1 MQSKQIIRNNTSFPI
16 QITAKLRD
24 LYDKYKEELEDNAP
38 NDDILSWAKNL
49 KYYQYLIKEL
59 ILNDSFTENE
69 YARGLLVYHTMGMG
83 KTRLAVSVAMSC
95 WNIYQPVVLLPQGL
109 KKNFKKTIEDLLKL
123 INNNAQISQQDI
135 KNAINKFQFVSMD
148 AYNSSTQMENI
159 KKSENDIPLDTA
171 FKAEKKKLKSEK
183 KKLKSEKKKLKAKKK
198 AHGGNLF
205 QNGLDNKLL
214 IVDEA
219 HNFFRSIINSGSENS
234 NAKKIYEIIMTAKN
248 LKILFLTG
256 TPCAKDPFELVPCFN
271 MLTGKNLL
279 PTSYEIFYSAYV
291 DKATNSILNKNKL
304 ANRLLGLVSHVT
316 HNKSSEPKTSN
327 KKEIIRQNRDSGWF
341 PECKPLIVSYISMS
355 SPQYKQYLLVRE
367 KENAEK
373 GRGMGKGDAKL
384 LNPTPKPLALP
395 NSENQ
400 TMGSYYVKS
409 RMLSNF
415 APPREYIDSTIE
427 DIPKNLF
434 NKQTSPK
441 LSLIADRV
449 HDAKGSVLVYSQFV
463 DRGGLKPLT
472 KFLENRNFTEFNI
485 SNAMEK
491 YSHILKSKKI
501 KSDAMANEESD
512 AMANEDEM
520 ADEENNDLAMTDGE
534 SDDLTMAYE
543 DEMEDTKINDLTILK
558 TNAMANTKI
567 KSNDFKLKIS
577 SILKE
582 IDNINIDYDLQELD
596 SKEISSGGCLN
607 TCPNTSKV
615 KHLLTNKEFEQV
627 VNTNEKQLIL
637 MSQPK
642 TYVIYG
648 AHLYF
653 SQLRERLKDWE
664 EIHTLNTEKIV
675 DFAWGN
681 ILPSYHHDVNFFN
694 QKAKLKNIL
703 MNSKS
708 IITNKGKLYKT
719 FFSFMERGKYIPK
732 TYNLQDID
740 IQYLQKH
747 KGGGKNKKN
756 KKKILIQIDKNNPY
770 IVKDSTSFG
779 QKGVHII
786 TSLEELEIYQH
797 NLKHTLGIISE
808 YLINPLLWNGKKFHF
823 RIYVGVYVNSNGTR
837 KVKIFNNSNYAF
849 KVFIAKENYKPN
861 HFDNIDMHITGLKS
875 TLMRHQWHVIENAAM
890 SKDATTDADFYFL
903 ESNLPPNTTFKSIN
917 SAIETMFDQLITP
930 ILPKFEIYPE
940 CEAGFEI
947 FGADVMLDDKGNPYV
962 LEINAKIGYS
972 EDHGQ
977 QAGQIEFHKAFSH
990 DFFNWVVNEFILI
1003 E

>member
-1 MQSKQIIRNNTSFPI
+1 
-16 QITAKLRD
+16 
-24 LYDKYKEELEDNAP
+24 
-38 NDDILSWAKNL
+38 
-49 KYYQYLIKEL
+49 
-59 ILNDSFTENE
+59 
-69 YARGLLVYHTMGMG
+69 
-83 KTRLAVSVAMSC
+83 
-95 WNIYQPVVLLPQGL
+95 
-109 KKNFKKTIEDLLKL
+109 
-123 INNNAQISQQDI
+123 
-135 KNAINKFQFVSMD
+135 
-148 AYNSSTQMENI
+148 
-159 KKSENDIPLDTA
+159 
-171 FKAEKKKLKSEK
+171 
-183 KKLKSEKKKLKAKKK
+183 
-198 AHGGNLF
+198 
-205 QNGLDNKLL
+205 
-214 IVDEA
+214 
-219 HNFFRSIINSGSENS
+219 
-234 NAKKIYEIIMTAKN
+234 
-248 LKILFLTG
+248 
-256 TPCAKDPFELVPCFN
+256 
-271 MLTGKNLL
+271 
-279 PTSYEIFYSAYV
+279 
-291 DKATNSILNKNKL
+291 
-304 ANRLLGLVSHVT
+304 
-316 HNKSSEPKTSN
+316 
-327 KKEIIRQNRDSGWF
+327 
-341 PECKPLIVSYISMS
+341 
-355 SPQYKQYLLVRE
+355 
-367 KENAEK
+367 
-373 GRGMGKGDAKL
+373 
-384 LNPTPKPLALP
+384 
-395 NSENQ
+395 
-400 TMGSYYVKS
+400 
-409 RMLSNF
+409 MLSNF
-415 APPREYIDSTIE
+415 SPPREYIDSPIE

-434 NKQTSPK
+434 NTQTSPK

-485 SNAMEK
+485 SDAMKK

-501 KSDAMANEESD
+501 KSNTMADANED
-512 AMANEDEM
+512 AMANED
-520 ADEENNDLAMTDGE
+520 ADED
-534 SDDLTMAYE
+534 AYE
-543 DEMEDTKINDLTILK
+543 DADEDAYEDANVVDEITDAIIDAKSEDLTISK
-558 TNAMANTKI
+558 THIMATN
-567 KSNDFKLKIS
+567 KLKIS

-596 SKEISSGGCLN
+596 SKVISGGGCLN
-607 TCPNTSKV
+607 TCPNTSKA
-615 KHLLTNKEFEQV
+615 KPLLTNKEFEQV

-740 IQYLQKH
+740 IQYLRKH

-756 KKKILIQIDKNNPY
+756 KKKIFIQIDKNNPY

-849 KVFIAKENYKPN
+849 KVFIAKEDYKPN

-875 TLMRHQWHVIENAAM
+875 TLKRHQWQVV
-890 SKDATTDADFYFL
+890 DADAKSADAKSADFYFL

-917 SAIETMFDQLITP
+917 SAIEEMFNQLITP

-940 CEAGFEI
+940 CDAGFEI

-977 QAGQIEFHKAFSH
+977 QAGQVEFHKAFSH
-990 DFFNWVVNEFILI
+990 DFFNWVVDEFILI
-1003 E
+1003 